1 MAMKPKISTEKPLN
15 NDDNGDNDE
24 MMKVMGFGTFG
35 PKKPTKIVKTETH
48 HKSTIKSNV
57 TGDDNDDE
65 INKTKQPQVMQTKTA
80 RKFDIEEMMGKF
92 YEKLRTDG
100 KEHDSS
106 TVRTTN
112 SSDDDDDNDD
122 DDSDNNK
129 CSSKPQISTNDDDD
143 NDDDDDDEDDDFI
156 GPPLPPGFNQEEDN
170 SVKIKDNNDGDDDD
184 DGQYDLNDDN
194 RYSVLPI
201 SHEIELKHGGKSV
214 TALALDPNGAR
225 LVSGGIDYEIKF
237 WDFGGMDSTLKS
249 FRTITPCHSHSIKHL
264 EFSSNGEF
272 ILVVSGSCVAKLID
286 RDGYVKAETIKGD
299 QYISDMKNTKGHIA
313 MLNSGCWHPMERNI
327 FATCSNDGT
336 CRLWDS
342 QVNLRQHRSL
352 MRPRSQHGLRT
363 QPNVC
368 AFSSTMGDLIAL
380 GCDDGSV
387 QMWDTR
393 KSFVNTAHLIR
404 DAHQHSTDMSSLM
417 FGYNGMTMA
426 TRSTDN
432 TMKLWDMRMVR
443 QSRPFG
449 RQRSEPLHEWTT
461 GLTNR
466 YAQTDCAFSPD
477 DRYLITATSCDE
489 RDNGS
494 NIECGQL
501 HFYSTSTFDLL
512 QKIDGRS
519 SSSNIRSI
527 WHPKLN
533 QIVTSGSD
541 GSIQM
546 YYDLK
551 YSIRGALLCS
561 YRQKRKRKEVFTMAQ
576 PTIITPHALPL
587 FKQER
592 RKSHYVQMLKDRKD
606 PIKSRRPE
614 LPITGSGSG
623 GRIAAAGKTF
633 ASFIARNLGVRAK
646 IDDNEDPRD
655 ALLRHAKDAEENPYW
670 VTPAYQQNQPKTIFA
685 SADAAIDIDSNS
697 NNDDDDRKTDDDEPM
712 AKKRKHIPV

>member
-1 MAMKPKISTEKPLN
+1 
-15 NDDNGDNDE
+15 
-24 MMKVMGFGTFG
+24 
-35 PKKPTKIVKTETH
+35 
-48 HKSTIKSNV
+48 
-57 TGDDNDDE
+57 
-65 INKTKQPQVMQTKTA
+65 
-80 RKFDIEEMMGKF
+80 MMGKF
-92 YEKLRTDG
+92 YEKLRTDNNEPG
-100 KEHDSS
+100 SS
-106 TVRTTN
+106 SMIN
-112 SSDDDDDNDD
+112 SMKNSNND
-122 DDSDNNK
+122 DDSDEDSDD
-129 CSSKPQISTNDDDD
+129 CSPKPQTSNINDD
-143 NDDDDDDEDDDFI
+143 NEDDDDDDDDDLI
-156 GPPLPPGFNQEEDN
+156 GH
-170 SVKIKDNNDGDDDD
+170 
-184 DGQYDLNDDN
+184 N

-201 SHEIELKHGGKSV
+201 SHEIELKHGNKSV

-225 LVSGGIDYEIKF
+225 LVSGGIDYEVKF
-237 WDFGGMDSTLKS
+237 WDFGGMDQSLQS
-249 FRTITPCHSHSIKHL
+249 FRTITPCQSHSIKHL

-272 ILVVSGSCVAKLID
+272 ILVISGSCIAKLID

-313 MLNSGCWHPMERNI
+313 MLNSGCWHPLERNI

-336 CRLWDS
+336 CRLWDT
-342 QVNLRQHRSL
+342 QVNLRQHHSL

-393 KSFVNTAHLIR
+393 KSFVNTSHLIR

-443 QSRPFG
+443 QTRPFG
-449 RQRSEPLHEWTT
+449 RQRSEPLHEWT
-461 GLTNR
+461 GLSNR
-466 YAQTDCAFSPD
+466 YAQTDCSFSPD
-477 DRYLITATSCDE
+477 DRYLMTATSCDE
-489 RDNGS
+489 RPNNLTD
-494 NIECGQL
+494 ECGQL
-501 HFYSTSTFDLL
+501 HFYSTSTFELI
-512 QKIDGRS
+512 QKIDGRL
-519 SSSNIRSI
+519 SSSNIRAI

-546 YYDLK
+546 FYDLK
-551 YSIRGALLCS
+551 YSVRGALLCS
-561 YRQKRKRKEVFTMAQ
+561 LRKKRKRKEVFTMAQ

-592 RKSHYVQMLKDRKD
+592 RKSHFVQMLKDRKD

-614 LPITGSGSG
+614 LPVTGSGSG
-623 GRIAAAGKTF
+623 GRIAAPGKTF

-646 IDDNEDPRD
+646 IDDNEDPRE
-655 ALLRHAKDAEENPYW
+655 ALLRHAKDAEDNPYW

-685 SADAAIDIDSNS
+685 QEQLDNK
-697 NNDDDDRKTDDDEPM
+697 NDDDDDDDNNNDVDNDGPKT
-712 AKKRKHIPV
+712 KKPKPHIPV